1 MNKYEKWY
9 NNIIKRARD
18 RILTGY
24 SEKHHIVPRSLGGS
38 DDPSNLVNLSA
49 KEHFICHWLL
59 VKMHTGT
66 NRGKMI
72 NALYIMQGKSTHQ
85 KRYHTKITS
94 RIYDKLRNEYSQYIS
109 NLNKG
114 RKQPPEEKLKQIKA
128 MTGKKR
134 APFSEEWRAKLSA
147 ASKGE
152 NNSRYG
158 AIVSAETRKKIGDK
172 IRGRK
177 HSEEEK
183 RRRADAVRGTKREKI
198 LCPHCQQMISVNTY
212 PRWHG
217 DNCRS
222 KGL

>member
-1 MNKYEKWY
+1 MPY
-9 NNIIKRARD
+9 
-18 RILTGY
+18 IL
-24 SEKHHIVPRSLGGS
+24 
-38 DDPSNLVNLSA
+38 
-49 KEHFICHWLL
+49 
-59 VKMHTGT
+59 
-66 NRGKMI
+66 
-72 NALYIMQGKSTHQ
+72 QGKSTHQ

-114 RKQPPEEKLKQIKA
+114 RKQPPEENLKQIKA

-183 RRRADAVRGTKREKI
+183 RRRADAVRGSKREKI

>member
-183 RRRADAVRGTKREKI
+183 RRRADAVRGSKREKI